1 MKAVILAGGKG
12 ERLRPLTNVMPKALA
27 PINGIP
33 IIKRQIDNLITLG
46 IMEILVLTGYRS
58 DMISNYLKAEYAK
71 SQVELNCV
79 KTPVD
84 FSPAERLLDVSQEVG
99 GTFLLLYCDNLVED
113 LASIR
118 EVIKSYSPL
127 TFLVEK
133 REQGNVSILPRVLY
147 DSVRSQESPYVE
159 LGFIKIAVE
168 SFFSKLRQLNSL
180 QMTLKELSHE
190 YDCKAVK
197 TANALQSVSNIS
209 RFNKLR
215 RNRKTLLLDR
225 DGILNK
231 KMPARTYLSK
241 IEDYM
246 LLEDNLDALAEHF
259 SPSTDYIIITN
270 QPGVATK
277 EVSTEFLD
285 SLHSQIITEMLIRG
299 MSVIGCYVCTHHWE
313 DDCDCRKPKPGM
325 INQAKADYEL
335 HSENLVYIGDEDK
348 DIIASKNANI
358 LGIKISKDGMP
369 GSFDSISAASKE
381 IDRKLSF
388 LHLNRE

>member
-113 LASIR
+113 LTSIR

-246 LLEDNLDALAEHF
+246 PLEDNLDALAEHF